1 MVLEIKSKL
10 GLRRKFNTKN
20 NLGVLIS
27 KLRKEVVTRM
37 TNLLVQIVAR
47 NIMLS
52 VYWVPGVALLV
63 VTMRTK

>member
-1 MVLEIKSKL
+1 MKSKL

-47 NIMLS
+47 NTMVS
-52 VYWVPGVALLV
+52 VYWVPGVALV
-63 VTMRTK
+63 VVNMGTK